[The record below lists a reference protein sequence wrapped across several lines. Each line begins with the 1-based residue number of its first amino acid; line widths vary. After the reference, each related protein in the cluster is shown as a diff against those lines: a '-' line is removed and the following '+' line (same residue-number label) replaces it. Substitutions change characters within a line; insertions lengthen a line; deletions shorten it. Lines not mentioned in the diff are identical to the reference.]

1 MTPNHSNAKPEFRSC
16 PSNTPLDEPPP
27 PAPPARALGTDRP
40 GSGQLPD
47 PPERPSKPTCSRVS
61 LGQSIRSSELGQGGV
76 HLRPCHLTRPRQTR
90 GGQGGHRHDRIP
102 FSEISGSSVTKPQ
115 GQQWPRTVAPSCREQ
130 GSGPALQF
138 LRAVTLSTAL
148 DSFLGAVR
156 TQLASTPS
164 LLHSPSLWLHTPK
177 KPDSL
182 RCNNG
187 FLNA

>member
-1 MTPNHSNAKPEFRSC
+1 MNLHRQLLLQGHWAPTGQAAGSFLIHQNVLPNPHVHESRS
-16 PSNTPLDEPPP
+16 
-27 PAPPARALGTDRP
+27 
-40 GSGQLPD
+40 
-47 PPERPSKPTCSRVS
+47 
-61 LGQSIRSSELGQGGV
+61 GQSIRSSELGQGGV
-76 HLRPCHLTRPRQTR
+76 HLRPCHLTQPRQTR